1 MIQALLTFLDTMK
14 SEGARF
20 MSTHSFHTHSSRP
33 VVQALT
39 GGVCGLAMA
48 ALLALA
54 VSFAFSG
61 RAHGQDG
68 DARYECEAGARDVG
82 ATGRALGACDLLLRD
97 GSVTGETRARVLTN
111 RAVMLLARGQNVQA
125 RSDLEEA
132 VELSPELAEAWLN
145 LSAAQI
151 ATGSARAAIDT
162 ARQARDLG
170 ASPALVAFN
179 TGIALETLGQYEDA
193 YAAYSEAARSDPEN
207 VTLAAQPARFIWH
220 QG

>member
-1 MIQALLTFLDTMK
+1 
-14 SEGARF
+14 

-132 VELSPELAEAWLN
+132 IELSPELAEAWLN

-151 ATGSARAAIDT
+151 ATGSARAAINT

>member
-20 MSTHSFHTHSSRP
+20 MSTHSFHTQSSRP

-151 ATGSARAAIDT
+151 GPSRH
-162 ARQARDLG
+162 RYGPPR
-170 ASPALVAFN
+170 
-179 TGIALETLGQYEDA
+179 
-193 YAAYSEAARSDPEN
+193 ARSGR
-207 VTLAAQPARFIWH
+207 QPGACRLQYRH
-220 QG
+220 RAGNPGSV

>member
-1 MIQALLTFLDTMK
+1 
-14 SEGARF
+14 

-82 ATGRALGACDLLLRD
+82 VTGRALGACDLLLRD

-132 VELSPELAEAWLN
+132 IELSPELAEAWLN

>member
-1 MIQALLTFLDTMK
+1 
-14 SEGARF
+14 

-132 VELSPELAEAWLN
+132 IELSPELAEAWLN

>member
-1 MIQALLTFLDTMK
+1 
-14 SEGARF
+14 
-20 MSTHSFHTHSSRP
+20 MSTHSFNSRSNRP
-33 VVQALT
+33 VMQALT
-39 GGVCGLAMA
+39 GGFCGLAMA

-61 RAHGQDG
+61 RALGQENDP
-68 DARYECEAGARDVG
+68 RYECEAGARDTG

-97 GSVTGETRARVLTN
+97 ASVTGETRARVLTN
-111 RAVMLLARGQNVQA
+111 RAVMLLARGQNIQA

-132 VELSPELAEAWLN
+132 VQLSPELAEAWLN

-151 ATGSARAAIDT
+151 ATGSAQAAIDT
-162 ARQARDLG
+162 ARQARELG
-170 ASPALVAFN
+170 ASPALAAFN
-179 TGIALETLGQYEDA
+179 TAIALETLGRFEDA
-193 YAAYSEAARSDPEN
+193 YAAYSEAAQQDPEN

>member
-1 MIQALLTFLDTMK
+1 
-14 SEGARF
+14 
-20 MSTHSFHTHSSRP
+20 MSTHSFHTQSSRP

-162 ARQARDLG
+162 ARHARDLG

>member
-1 MIQALLTFLDTMK
+1 
-14 SEGARF
+14 

-68 DARYECEAGARDVG
+68 DARYECEAGARDVS

-132 VELSPELAEAWLN
+132 IELTPELAEAWLN